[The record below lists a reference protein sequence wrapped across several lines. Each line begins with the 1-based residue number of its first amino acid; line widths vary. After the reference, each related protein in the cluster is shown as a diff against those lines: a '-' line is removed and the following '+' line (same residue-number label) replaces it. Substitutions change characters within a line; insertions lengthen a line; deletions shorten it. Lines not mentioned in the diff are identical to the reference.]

1 MSKVERLYH
10 LHNILNQ
17 RRTPISRQDL
27 MERLE
32 CSQATLYRLV
42 AELRDYLG
50 APIEQDDENRGF
62 YYDRSY
68 EQPFEL
74 PGIWI
79 SPDEL
84 QALLTA
90 RQVLGDVQ
98 PGLLEGELESLQRR
112 INALLQQKG
121 VDAGDA
127 ASRVHIQPV
136 AGRPVPAH
144 LFQDVLGALARRQRL
159 KISYHGRRRDEM
171 SRRTISP
178 QRLTQY
184 RNSWYLDAWCHS
196 AEGLRSFALERI
208 RDLERTDE
216 EAKEI
221 SERRMSEHFDQ
232 SYGIFS
238 GPAEHMADLRF
249 SPEMSRW
256 ISEERWHPDQSGS
269 FEEDGSWR
277 LRVPFSHARE
287 LIMDILRYGADVEV
301 IGPQSLRDTV
311 AQIIDAM
318 AAHYRCPGDSH

>member
-27 MERLE
+27 MERLD

-42 AELRDYLG
+42 AELRDFLG
-50 APIEQDDENRGF
+50 APIEQDEEGRGY
-62 YYDRSY
+62 YYDRSLG
-68 EQPFEL
+68 QPFEL

-121 VDAGDA
+121 VDAVDA

-144 LFQDVLGALARRQRL
+144 LFQDVLGALAQRQRL
-159 KISYHGRRRDEM
+159 EIAYHGRRRDEL

-196 AEGLRSFALERI
+196 AQGLRSFALERI
-208 RDLERTDE
+208 RELKRTAE
-216 EAKEI
+216 PAREI
-221 SERRMSEHFDQ
+221 LNARMSEHFDQ

-238 GPAEHMADLRF
+238 GPADHLADLRF

-256 ISEERWHPDQSGS
+256 ISEESWHPDQQGH
-269 FEEDGSWR
+269 FEKDGSWR

-287 LIMDILRYGADVEV
+287 LIMDILRYGSDVEV
-301 IGPQSLRDTV
+301 IGPPSLRETV
-311 AQIIDAM
+311 SWIISQM
-318 AAHYRCPGDSH
+318 ASHYRPA